1 MWKTPPP
8 GHATTLNGRSANVC
22 TRARS
27 PKKPLRLPIPPNP
40 HAVLAM
46 TPRETRDDRRSP
58 QSEGRH
64 RQDHAGAEPRRKLGR
79 QGKDGHADRCGPA
92 GLGPGLVA
100 GAWPGGTAEALRRH
114 RSGARHTAPG
124 GPRVGAERGS
134 HRHRRSAARRRAD
147 AVRVARRGPGADPGA
162 AIAARRLGFGRDARA
177 GDRGAHLPAR
187 TRRPV
192 RSQSLRRTHRIWR
205 GRPPRFSGRSR
216 PADARQFDRSAR
228 GLRGCRAVRAGSHP
242 SSTRT
247 SPAAREIAALA
258 AEIERLDVG
267 RAMP

>member
-58 QSEGRH
+58 QSEGRR
-64 RQDHAGAEPRRKLGR
+64 RQDDAGAAPRRQLGR

-100 GAWPGGTAEALRRH
+100 GAWPGGTATAVRRH
-114 RSGARHTAPG
+114 RSGARHAASG
-124 GPRVGAERGS
+124 GPRVGAERRP
-134 HRHRRSAARRRAD
+134 HRHRRAAACRRAD
-147 AVRVARRGPGADPGA
+147 AVRVARRRPGADPGA

-192 RSQSLRRTHRIWR
+192 RSQSLRRAHRIWR
-205 GRPPRFSGRSR
+205 GKRPSRWPITTRRCSPVRSVSASPSRMPRSPGRIASELDE
-216 PADARQFDRSAR
+216 A
-228 GLRGCRAVRAGSHP
+228 
-242 SSTRT
+242 

-258 AEIERLDVG
+258 AEIERLDVR